1 MKPRPSLSVP
11 VWMLVAISVTALV
24 VGSFGTAVAAPALT
38 TGKVKSIAGKVVRKA
53 APRLS
58 VAHATTADN
67 ATALAGQPASAYLS
81 PYYRVG
87 YSVPV
92 AGGVS
97 NKALPAVPNGTYLV
111 TINVSATLT
120 SPGPFG
126 CGLRGAGGAGVLLPS
141 LGAVDDVYAEIDSSR
156 IMTVTG
162 AMTLNCSAGA
172 VTFTSPTAGLP
183 DNQITFLR
191 VDSGTLLGSAT

>member
-1 MKPRPSLSVP
+1 
-11 VWMLVAISVTALV
+11 MLVAIAVAALL

-38 TGKVKSIAGKVVRKA
+38 AGKVRSIA
-53 APRLS
+53 AKVVKKSAPKLS
-58 VAHATTADN
+58 VAHAASADN
-67 ATALAGQPASAYLS
+67 ATALAGQPPSAYLS

-92 AGGVS
+92 AGGIS
-97 NKALPAVPNGTYLV
+97 NKVLPVVPNGTYLV

-126 CGLRGAGGAGVLLPS
+126 CGLRGPGGVGVLLPS

-162 AMTLNCSAGA
+162 PMTLNCSAEA
-172 VTFTSPTAGLP
+172 VTFTSPTAGVAA
-183 DNQITFLR
+183 NQITFLR
-191 VDSGTLLGSAT
+191 VDAGTFLGDGS